1 MFAAGSRYA
10 HAGQYTIF
18 LPDGTPVAVTKIPLA
33 VQSPPRGW
41 HRRTDSERL
50 DLLAFHYLGDPTAAW
65 ALGWANGAVSLDALG
80 AHELV
85 AIPSE
90 T

>member
-1 MFAAGSRYA
+1 MFADASRYA
-10 HAGQYTIF
+10 HAGRYTIF
-18 LPDGTPVAVTKIPLA
+18 LPDGSPVAVTRIPLPVEGA
-33 VQSPPRGW
+33 TRGW

-50 DLLAFHYLGDPTAAW
+50 DLLAFHYLGDATAAW

-85 AIPSE
+85 AIPSG